1 MIQPTLVG
9 ENSFGGFDGAQ
20 FARRLFPGV
29 VFRDTSG
36 KIPWPNVRFD
46 KLLQHVSKTTEY
58 LLVVSNKEFSSIFI

>member
-36 KIPWPNVRFD
+36 KIP
-46 KLLQHVSKTTEY
+46 
-58 LLVVSNKEFSSIFI
+58 